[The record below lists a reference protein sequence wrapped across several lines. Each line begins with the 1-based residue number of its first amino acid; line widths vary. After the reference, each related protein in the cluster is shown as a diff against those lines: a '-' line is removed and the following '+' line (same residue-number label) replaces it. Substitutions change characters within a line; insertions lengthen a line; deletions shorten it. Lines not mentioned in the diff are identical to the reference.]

1 MSFAWDPFREMES
14 LHREIDRLFNQPHW
28 QSHWRT
34 PLSRVSFLPGLSA
47 RAYPLLRL
55 DDQANE
61 IVVEALAPGVD
72 VDSLKVSVVNQQL
85 RIEGT
90 KPAPA
95 GIEAEAY
102 HRNERSAGAFVRI
115 LSLPASVNPDKISAD
130 YKNGVLSIRMPKAE
144 HARPRQ
150 ISVNVQ

>member
-1 MSFAWDPFREMES
+1 MALAWDPFREMDS
-14 LHREIDRLFNQPHW
+14 LHREIDRLFNQ
-28 QSHWRT
+28 SMWRS

-72 VDSLKVSVVNQQL
+72 IDSLKVSVVNQQL

-90 KPAPA
+90 KPAPKDVD
-95 GIEAEAY
+95 AEAY
-102 HRNERSAGAFVRI
+102 HRNERSAGTFVRI
-115 LSLPASVNPDKISAD
+115 LSLPAMVEPDKITAD
-130 YKNGVLSIRMPKAE
+130 YKNGILTIRMPKAE
-144 HARPRQ
+144 HAKPRQ
-150 ISVNVQ
+150 ITVNVQ